1 MFSGCQNLAN
11 TSPGTTSKEAH
22 QKQKQQRQERIAAKP
37 NADSIARSKKIW
49 ERLRIKSAVPKDE
62 RKQLVDELFEIIT
75 GRVKDFVFK
84 HDSVRV
90 IQCALKYATPLQK
103 QAIAEE
109 LKGSYRELAES
120 KYAKFLIAKMIVVD
134 SKVRDL
140 VVPEFYGHVKR
151 LIRHPEASWIMDDIY
166 RTMATPEQKARL
178 LREWYGAEFVVFDKQ
193 DQDGKVTAD
202 LSEILNGNPGKR
214 GHIMQHLKEMTNQLV
229 QKKTTGYT
237 LLHDALLQYFLNC
250 APASSEHTEFL
261 DMLRDDEEGDLFKN
275 LAFTKSGSRLVCLA
289 LAYGNSKDRRT
300 ILKHFKTHIKLLA
313 CDAHGHNVITTA
325 YEVIDDTVMTA
336 KAIFPELLGKDL
348 ETAKREEELLNL
360 VVHING
366 RIPLVYLL
374 APEPPKWLLDQADH
388 EIIKE
393 VRTIRTT
400 TSKKDPAT
408 RRTELVKAISQ
419 PLLEFAA
426 SQAETLIQT
435 SFGCQYL
442 GEVLIGSIGDKENAI
457 SAVAELVKSDEIQEV
472 INTPHVGRLF
482 KMLAAGGRF
491 DPASKTVVPADPPLG
506 FSNKLYDVL
515 VETDSLLDWAAGS
528 NAWTLVAL
536 VENTIDFENPSRLTM
551 YLREHSSE
559 LEPAEDNKA
568 AQTGTKA
575 LLEKIGVD
583 ETSGKSSAKPAKSKK
598 SKKSST

>member
-1 MFSGCQNLAN
+1 M
-11 TSPGTTSKEAH
+11 
-22 QKQKQQRQERIAAKP
+22 
-37 NADSIARSKKIW
+37 
-49 ERLRIKSAVPKDE
+49 PKDE
-62 RKQLVDELFEIIT
+62 RKQLVDELFETIT
-75 GRVKDFVFK
+75 GRVKEFVFK

-90 IQCALKYATPLQK
+90 IQCALKYATPVQK

-109 LKGSYRELAES
+109 LRGSYRELAES

-134 SKVRDL
+134 SKVRDV

-166 RTMATPEQKARL
+166 RTMATTEQKARL

-193 DQDGKVTAD
+193 DQDEKVTAD
-202 LSEILNGNPGKR
+202 LSTILKESPGKR

-229 QKKTTGYT
+229 QKKTTGFT
-237 LLHDALLQYFLNC
+237 MLHDALLQYFLNC
-250 APASSEHTEFL
+250 TPESSEQTEFL

-275 LAFTKSGSRLVCLA
+275 LAFTKSGSRLVCLV
-289 LAYGNSKDRRT
+289 LAYGTSKDRRT

-313 CDAHGHNVITTA
+313 CDAHGHNVLTTA
-325 YEVIDDTVMTA
+325 YEVIDDTVMTS

-348 ETAKREEELLNL
+348 DTAKREEELLNL

-374 APEPPKWLLDQADH
+374 APEPPKWLLDPADH
-388 EIIKE
+388 ELIKE

-400 TSKKDPAT
+400 TSKKDPSI
-408 RRTELVKAISQ
+408 RRVELVKAISQ
-419 PLLEFAA
+419 PLLDFIT

-435 SFGCQYL
+435 SFGCQFL
-442 GEVLIGSIGDKENAI
+442 GEVLLGSIGEKDAAI
-457 SAVAELVKSDEIQEV
+457 SAVANLATSEQVAEV
-472 INTPHVGRLF
+472 ITTPHVGRLY

-491 DPASKTVVPADPPLG
+491 DPATKSVVPVDPPLG

-515 VETDSLLDWAAGS
+515 VESGKILDWAAGP

-536 VENTIDFENPSRLTM
+536 AENTIDFEDPSRLIT
-551 YLREHSSE
+551 YLGENRRH
-559 LEPAEDNKA
+559 LETADGA
-568 AQTGTKA
+568 GTKV
-575 LLEKIGVD
+575 LLEKIGTGTGIAGA
-583 ETSGKSSAKPAKSKK
+583 EQTSGKGSGKSSKVKK
-598 SKKSST
+598 SKK

>member
-1 MFSGCQNLAN
+1 M
-11 TSPGTTSKEAH
+11 
-22 QKQKQQRQERIAAKP
+22 
-37 NADSIARSKKIW
+37 
-49 ERLRIKSAVPKDE
+49 
-62 RKQLVDELFEIIT
+62 DELFEIIT
-75 GRVKDFVFK
+75 GRVKEFVFK

-109 LKGSYRELAES
+109 LRGSYRELAES

-134 SKVRDL
+134 SKVRDV

-166 RTMATPEQKARL
+166 RTMATTEQKARL

-193 DQDGKVTAD
+193 DQAGEVTAD
-202 LSEILNGNPGKR
+202 LSEILKESPGKR

-229 QKKTTGYT
+229 QKKTTGFT
-237 LLHDALLQYFLNC
+237 MLHDALLQYFLNC
-250 APASSEHTEFL
+250 APESSEQTEFL

-313 CDAHGHNVITTA
+313 CDAHGHNILTTA

-336 KAIFPELLGKDL
+336 KAIIPELVGKDL

-366 RIPLVYLL
+366 RIPLIYLFG
-374 APEPPKWLLDQADH
+374 PEPPKWLLDPSDH

-393 VRTIRTT
+393 VRTIRTS
-400 TSKKDPAT
+400 TSKKDPT
-408 RRTELVKAISQ
+408 IRRTELVKAISQ
-419 PLLEFAA
+419 PLLDFIA
-426 SQAETLIQT
+426 SQAETLLQS
-435 SFGCQYL
+435 SFGCQFL
-442 GEVLIGSIGDKENAI
+442 GEILIGSVGEKEAAV
-457 SAVAELVKSDEIQEV
+457 SAVADLAKSEESQEILK
-472 INTPHVGRLF
+472 TPHAGRLF

-491 DPASKTVVPADPPLG
+491 DPATKTVVPADPPLG
-506 FSNKLYDVL
+506 FSNKLYEILSQD
-515 VETDSLLDWAAGS
+515 DRLLSWAAGP
-528 NAWTLVAL
+528 NAWTLLAM
-536 VENTIDFENPSRLTM
+536 VENSIDFESQEALKS
-551 YLREHSSE
+551 YLRGRRSE
-559 LEPAEDNKA
+559 LEAVAGDDKA
-568 AQTGTKA
+568 ALAGTKV
-575 LLEKIGVD
+575 LLEKIGAGS
-583 ETSGKSSAKPAKSKK
+583 ENGKVKSEEAEKPVKGKKK
-598 SKKSST
+598 SKKGSS